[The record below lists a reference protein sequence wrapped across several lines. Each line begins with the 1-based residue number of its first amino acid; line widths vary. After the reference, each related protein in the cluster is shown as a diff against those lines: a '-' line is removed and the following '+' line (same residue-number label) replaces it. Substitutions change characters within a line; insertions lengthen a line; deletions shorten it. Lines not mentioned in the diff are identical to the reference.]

1 MDRSTGVKKI
11 SKALYQI
18 FNDKTEKEEDFILM
32 HEDNYIKRQM
42 KKVVSKK
49 DLEEIET
56 FDRKVWI
63 EAWQEFDNMLKSNK
77 KSN

>member
-18 FNDKTEKEEDFILM
+18 FYDKTEKEEDFMLM
-32 HEDNYIKRQM
+32 FDDNYIKRQV
-42 KKVVSKK
+42 KKAVGKK
-49 DLEEIET
+49 DFEEIET

-63 EAWQEFDNMLKSNK
+63 EAWQEFDIMIQLNKQSN
-77 KSN
+77 